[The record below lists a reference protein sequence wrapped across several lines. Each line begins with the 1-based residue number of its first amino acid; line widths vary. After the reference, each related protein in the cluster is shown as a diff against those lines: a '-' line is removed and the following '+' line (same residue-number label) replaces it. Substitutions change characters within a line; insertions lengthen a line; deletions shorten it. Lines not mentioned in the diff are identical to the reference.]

1 MLRNM
6 QMSELTYQMKPAF
19 HPENCRQPKEEQ
31 TDFSQTELRVVTPVV
46 SMPSSPTDGIHLWLW
61 LQSPSPSL
69 LHVVELLGSC

>member
-1 MLRNM
+1 M

-19 HPENCRQPKEEQ
+19 HPENCRQPKDEQ
-31 TDFSQTELRVVTPVV
+31 ADFSQTELKDQVATAVLL
-46 SMPSSPTDGIHLWLW
+46 MLSSPTDGIHLWLG